1 MNGRPEEAGEQPA
14 PAPEPA
20 EETMRGVGADASGA
34 DDRGAPENPVA
45 SESNDPTSAAAPAAG
60 FRTDLHPPACDEGP
74 GDGDVPPRSADAP
87 APGGGL
93 VEARGAGAQGP
104 GGSPPSESARPGC
117 DEVAPQDQADPATR
131 ATDAH
136 ADAADAED
144 AGPDPALL
152 AEGVR
157 IAEALIFA
165 SDRPVTPA
173 ILANLLPEGL
183 SPAMVAAA
191 LSTACEGRGVVMTE
205 VAGGWAFRT
214 APDLAQR
221 LTKVVQ
227 APRRLPRA
235 AMEALS
241 IIAYHQP
248 CTRGEI
254 EEIRGASLAQTTLEA
269 LLELGLIAPRGR
281 REVPGR
287 PTLWGT
293 TPKFLEQFGLKAL
306 SDLPRKEELVTAE
319 TGPALP
325 LPGVAAH
332 PGLLAAAS
340 KAPPDAA
347 DEAAEAE
354 EPADVPEAAEEPLRT
369 ETAADQPDA
378 PATDSTSRAAP

>member
-1 MNGRPEEAGEQPA
+1 MSGQ
-14 PAPEPA
+14 A
-20 EETMRGVGADASGA
+20 E
-34 DDRGAPENPVA
+34 
-45 SESNDPTSAAAPAAG
+45 
-60 FRTDLHPPACDEGP
+60 
-74 GDGDVPPRSADAP
+74 
-87 APGGGL
+87 APGGGAGRTQDEGGDAGDAAASERRD
-93 VEARGAGAQGP
+93 VSGRAGIAEDPARQGEAPAGDAGAAAGAAAP
-104 GGSPPSESARPGC
+104 GAPGKASLSTDTEAAPSAI
-117 DEVAPQDQADPATR
+117 DVAPQGAAGPVAEVPWHAVAPEAGTEPAAGTDGAGPPDGGACVLADDATGM
-131 ATDAH
+131 AHDAM
-136 ADAADAED
+136 AADVVD
-144 AGPDPALL
+144 APDPALL
-152 AEGVR
+152 AEGAR

-173 ILANLLPEGL
+173 MLGAVLPAGLAPG
-183 SPAMVAAA
+183 AVVAALA
-191 LSTACEGRGVVMTE
+191 DACEGRGVMIAE

-254 EEIRGASLAQTTLEA
+254 EEIRGAALAQTTLEA
-269 LLELGLIAPRGR
+269 LLELSLVAPRGR

-306 SDLPRKEELVTAE
+306 GDLPRKEELVTAE

-325 LPGVAAH
+325 LGGPPGA
-332 PGLLAAAS
+332 
-340 KAPPDAA
+340 
-347 DEAAEAE
+347 
-354 EPADVPEAAEEPLRT
+354 PEAAADALPEAEP
-369 ETAADQPDA
+369 A
-378 PATDSTSRAAP
+378 PEPSTGHTSPGAAP

>member
-1 MNGRPEEAGEQPA
+1 MSGQVDAPGRQAAEAEPSTDVPAAADGFCAPGSARLGQDAAATLDEAG
-14 PAPEPA
+14 
-20 EETMRGVGADASGA
+20 DA
-34 DDRGAPENPVA
+34 
-45 SESNDPTSAAAPAAG
+45 
-60 FRTDLHPPACDEGP
+60 
-74 GDGDVPPRSADAP
+74 
-87 APGGGL
+87 
-93 VEARGAGAQGP
+93 
-104 GGSPPSESARPGC
+104 
-117 DEVAPQDQADPATR
+117 
-131 ATDAH
+131 
-136 ADAADAED
+136 
-144 AGPDPALL
+144 PDPALL
-152 AEGVR
+152 AEGAR

-173 ILANLLPEGL
+173 MLGAVLPPGVA
-183 SPAMVAAA
+183 PAAVVAALA
-191 LSTACEGRGVVMTE
+191 EACEGRGVLIAE

-254 EEIRGASLAQTTLEA
+254 EEIRGAALAQTTLEA
-269 LLELGLIAPRGR
+269 LLELGLVSPRGR

-325 LPGVAAH
+325 LGGPT
-332 PGLLAAAS
+332 PPELAAEPEPQA
-340 KAPPDAA
+340 
-347 DEAAEAE
+347 
-354 EPADVPEAAEEPLRT
+354 EPAEPQPAE
-369 ETAADQPDA
+369 PDPPGSDS
-378 PATDSTSRAAP
+378 PAGAAP